1 MMASLSKFALY
12 CTQDK
17 CKANG
22 NILCTVIMQFC
33 KLGIEIGTGI
43 VYM

>member
-17 CKANG
+17 CKAYG
-22 NILCTVIMQFC
+22 NILCTVIMQFVNLEL
-33 KLGIEIGTGI
+33 K
-43 VYM
+43 